1 VEFEDRN
8 PEEDMSEQAAAERI
22 WSGIDITKT
31 LGGALAAVCAAV
43 LGSFLGVA
51 GTLIGA
57 ALASIIG
64 TIGTEI
70 YTRSLKRGAE
80 KLQTLAPAFVTAP
93 AAVGTPEV
101 AAATEDDKP
110 SETVPEANRGHTIRW
125 KRVALLAAGVF
136 VLTMGALTLVELMAG
151 KSVASMVGHG
161 SSGTTTFSSVTTSS
175 GKDQQQDRDTPVPQP
190 STGTTTKP
198 TGTPTDDGSAPAETT
213 TTPADTPSTGGT
225 TTQPTT
231 EAPAT
236 DQPEQDTVPDGGT
249 GEGGGE
255 GTSTGEGG
263 GQEQQRQVQPQE
275 SSENE

>member
-1 VEFEDRN
+1 
-8 PEEDMSEQAAAERI
+8 MSEQAAAERI

-70 YTRSLKRGAE
+70 YTRSLERGAE

-136 VLTMGALTLVELMAG
+136 VLTMGALTVVELMAG

-161 SSGTTTFSSVTTSS
+161 SSGTTTWSSVTTDS
-175 GKDQQQDRDTPVPQP
+175 GKDQQQDHKTPVPQP
-190 STGTTTKP
+190 STEPTTKS
-198 TGTPTDDGSAPAETT
+198 TGTPADEGSAPAETPT
-213 TTPADTPSTGGT
+213 TAPADTPTTGGT

-236 DQPEQDTVPDGGT
+236 DQPEQDVAPDGGT
-249 GEGGGE
+249 GDGGA
-255 GTSTGEGG
+255 TGEGG
-263 GQEQQRQVQPQE
+263 GQEQQRQIQPQE